1 MNYRMIRNR
10 VLERSVVA
18 LLGLLL
24 ALPAAASINKSIKI
38 GAGESSSGASS
49 VNGSV
54 TVGAGAVVTG
64 DVGTVNGTIRIAD
77 NAQVEDASTV
87 NGALRLGSSVS
98 AGSLETVN
106 GSIRAADNCQLDGS
120 VEAVNGSI
128 TLGNGTRVSGGVANV
143 NGSIELSGVEVGG
156 NLETVNGDVELLEG
170 STLRG
175 DLVIEKPSGWGW
187 NNSKKRKPRVII
199 GPGSVVVGTIE
210 LEREVELYISETAQV
225 GGVSGAMSMGDAV
238 RFSGQRP

>member
-1 MNYRMIRNR
+1 MNYRMIRNG
-10 VLERSVVA
+10 VVERGAVV

-38 GAGESSSGASS
+38 APGETSDGASS

-64 DVGTVNGTIRIAD
+64 DVSTVNGTIRIAD
-77 NAQVEDASTV
+77 NAQVEEASTV
-87 NGALRLGSSVS
+87 NGALRLGSGVS

-106 GSIRAADNCQLDGS
+106 GSIRTADNCQLDGS

-128 TLGNGTRVSGGVANV
+128 NLGNGTRVADGVANV
-143 NGSIELSGVEVGG
+143 NGTIELTGVEVGG
-156 NLETVNGDVELLEG
+156 NLETVNGDVELLQG

-225 GGVSGAMSMGDAV
+225 GGVSGAMSMSDAV

>member
-1 MNYRMIRNR
+1 MNYRMVRNG
-10 VLERSVVA
+10 VLERSAVA
-18 LLGLLL
+18 LLGLML

-38 GAGESSSGASS
+38 APGESSDGASS

-54 TVGAGAVVTG
+54 TVGTGAVVTG
-64 DVGTVNGTIRIAD
+64 DVSTVNGTIRIAD
-77 NAQVEDASTV
+77 NAQVKDVSTV
-87 NGALRLGSSVS
+87 NGALRLGSGVS

-128 TLGNGTRVSGGVANV
+128 KLGNGTRVSDGVANV
-143 NGSIELSGVEVGG
+143 NGTIELLGVDVGG
-156 NLETVNGDVELLEG
+156 NLETVNGDVELLQG

-210 LEREVELYISETAQV
+210 LEREVELYINETAQV